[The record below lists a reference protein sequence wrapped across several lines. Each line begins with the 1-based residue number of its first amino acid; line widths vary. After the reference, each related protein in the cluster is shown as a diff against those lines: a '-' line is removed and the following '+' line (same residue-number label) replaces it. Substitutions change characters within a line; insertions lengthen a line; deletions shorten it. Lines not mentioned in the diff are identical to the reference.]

1 MSKIFILLWML
12 FNHVLDDYWL
22 QGILASMK
30 QKSWWKENTNTE
42 EYELYRYDYI
52 MALIMHSISWTFMIM
67 LPAAVSVNFKVNGI
81 FLCVFILN
89 AAFHG
94 LIDHLKANEKSIN
107 LVTDQ
112 SLHIIQILVTFTLA
126 CINV

>member
-30 QKSWWKENTNTE
+30 QKSWWKENTNAE
-42 EYELYRYDYI
+42 EYELYRYDYV

-67 LPAAVSVNFKVNGI
+67 LPAAANVDFKVTGL
-81 FLCVFILN
+81 FLCVFVLN

-94 LIDHLKANEKSIN
+94 LVDHLKANEKTIN

-112 SLHIIQILVTFTLA
+112 CLHIIQILVTFTLA

>member
-12 FNHVLDDYWL
+12 FNHILDDYWL

-42 EYELYRYDYI
+42 DYELYRYDYI

-67 LPAAVSVNFKVNGI
+67 LPAAVNVDFKVNGL
-81 FLCVFILN
+81 FLCVFVLN
-89 AAFHG
+89 AVLHG
-94 LIDHLKANEKSIN
+94 LVDHLKANEKSIN
-107 LVTDQ
+107 LITDQ
-112 SLHIIQILVTFTLA
+112 SLHIIQILITFTLA
-126 CINV
+126 CITL